1 VILCAAGAGTV
12 GGGER
17 LRLFCGFRLPD
28 DAVAALAAWQQAAL
42 SGGRLVAPEQLHVT
56 LAFLGSRPAGDL
68 PAVAGALRVAAAG
81 AARPRF
87 HVRGYRET
95 RSVAMLTLDDEDGR
109 GAAIA
114 GELQGA
120 LAERGLYRPERRPW
134 LPHVTVL
141 RFRERPR
148 LSFGKTGPALPDLT
162 NVCPSD
168 ASVYLSR
175 LSPGGARYEVLE
187 SVALGGG

>member
-1 VILCAAGAGTV
+1 VILSASGAGSV

-17 LRLFCGFRLPD
+17 LRLFCGLRLPD
-28 DAVAALAAWQQAAL
+28 EAVAALASWQFAL
-42 SGGRLVAPEQLHVT
+42 AGAGRVVPPEHLHVT
-56 LAFLGSRPAGDL
+56 LAFLGSRPAGDVA
-68 PAVAGALRVAAAG
+68 AVAAALREAAG
-81 AARPRF
+81 AAPRPCF
-87 HVRGYRET
+87 AVRGYRET

-114 GELQGA
+114 TRLQG
-120 LAERGLYRPERRPW
+120 LLGERGLYRPERRPW

-148 LSFGKTGPALPDLT
+148 LSPALPALA

-175 LSPGGARYEVLE
+175 LSPAGAGYVVLE
-187 SVALGGG
+187 SVALRLSS